1 MIGPLFAWG
10 DALRAARRRR
20 ATLRRRAAVVGTG
33 IAFVLAS
40 AALPPIPRL
49 LWNAT
54 ASAPQGLYRL
64 SPGGLAEPGDM
75 VAARVPVRYRA
86 VAAARHYVPINVP
99 LVKRVVAY
107 AGDEICALDRQIF
120 VNGRPRAARRA
131 VDGQGRL
138 MPLWHGCIRL
148 RGRQVF
154 LLMDNADSFDGR
166 YFGATA
172 GTDVIGKATLL
183 WRR

>member
-10 DALRAARRRR
+10 DAL
-20 ATLRRRAAVVGTG
+20 
-33 IAFVLAS
+33 
-40 AALPPIPRL
+40 
-49 LWNAT
+49 
-54 ASAPQGLYRL
+54 
-64 SPGGLAEPGDM
+64 
-75 VAARVPVRYRA
+75 RA